1 MPESGSTLT
10 PRPHMVPVMSP
21 TQRTPLSTSP
31 TKIWTQINRRGEY
44 RAAAPEPLI
53 HLPDFLVI
61 NWGVDENF
69 VSDDEPVKVRED
81 PQQWEARKLQN

>member
-1 MPESGSTLT
+1 M
-10 PRPHMVPVMSP
+10 
-21 TQRTPLSTSP
+21 
-31 TKIWTQINRRGEY
+31 
-44 RAAAPEPLI
+44 
-53 HLPDFLVI
+53 PDFLVI